1 MSHKDR
7 TEDWDLSADQ
17 DAELRRL
24 GALLRARTPL
34 IGAEVDGR
42 VMARVRRTP
51 RARLITLR
59 AWWFRP
65 RLVRISPLSGLLGV
79 GAAAALFLVAIGQ
92 RPPGRFSG
100 APSPVPPGQ
109 TVPTSRA
116 IQFVLAAPGASRVSL
131 VGDFNGWDSAS
142 TPLRPVGAAGVWSVE
157 VPLPPGRHEY
167 AFVIDGSEWRPDPAA
182 PRALANEYGPPNS
195 VITVGAHRL

>member
-1 MSHKDR
+1 MSHSDR
-7 TEDWDLSADQ
+7 SGDSDLSAKQ
-17 DAELRRL
+17 DAELRHL
-24 GALLRARTPL
+24 GAALRVRSPL

-51 RARLITLR
+51 RARLLALR
-59 AWWFRP
+59 AWWLRP
-65 RLVRISPLSGLLGV
+65 RLVRISPLGGLLGTSV
-79 GAAAALFLVAIGQ
+79 LAALLLIAIGQ
-92 RPPGRFSG
+92 RPLDRFTG
-100 APSPVPPGQ
+100 APAVVAPGKAS
-109 TVPTSRA
+109 PTSRA

-131 VGDFNGWDSAS
+131 VGDFNGWDSAA

-157 VPLPPGRHEY
+157 VPVPPGRHEY
-167 AFVIDGSEWRPDPAA
+167 AFVIDGREWRPDPTA